1 MLGIES
7 ISSEM
12 LKEFLVEIKLT
23 SAMNHENVVHL
34 IGMSCSPEG
43 EIYLVTELM
52 SHGSIRDVLDKKGRN
67 LRWDVRLKLACD
79 SAKGMAYLH
88 SRSVIHRDLKPKNLL
103 VSSDWMCKVADFGA
117 STIKAATTQTMT
129 VVGTP
134 AYMAPEVLAKSKY
147 SEKADVYSFGV
158 ILVELYTGRRPYTG
172 PGFEDVH
179 NQIQLIYRILNEA
192 LRPDTSG
199 LPQALLQLVF
209 DCWNEEPDLRPS
221 FSEIIVRLRRLRTLQ
236 LNSMDSY
243 PGEGDLVTLED
254 TLNHGWMGFG
264 DDGMEEMSL
273 HERRLSEREKS
284 IDDHLDSHLDL
295 VTSGTGGL
303 DEGFEG
309 NILGGHASDDGMSS
323 DDEKLNPMAISAMIL
338 LREST
343 EQDALDR
350 EAARTPSVL
359 KGHHLMPSPVGPKEK
374 FGRVSPAR
382 ASRSNI
388 NADSSD
394 DGLMLDVRDYSFS
407 DF

>member
-1 MLGIES
+1 MLGMDAIT
-7 ISSEM
+7 SEM

-23 SAMNHENVVHL
+23 SAMHHENVVRL
-34 IGMSCSPEG
+34 IGMSCSTEG
-43 EIYLVTELM
+43 DIYLVTELLG
-52 SHGSIRDVLDKKGRN
+52 HGSIRDVLDKKGRN

-103 VSSDWMCKVADFGA
+103 VSSDWVGKVADFGA

-134 AYMAPEVLAKSKY
+134 AYMAPEVLSKSKY

-172 PGFEDVH
+172 PAYEDIH
-179 NQIQLIYRILNEA
+179 NQIQLIYRILNEN
-192 LRPDTSG
+192 LRPDTTG
-199 LPQALLQLVF
+199 LPQALLQLVY

-236 LNSMDSY
+236 LNSMDFY
-243 PGEGDLVTLED
+243 PDEGCGGDSLGD
-254 TLNHGWMGFG
+254 TLDHGWMGLG
-264 DDGMEEMSL
+264 DDGMEEMSV
-273 HERRLSEREKS
+273 HERRLSSRERS
-284 IDDHLDSHLDL
+284 IDEHLDQALDL
-295 VTSGTGGL
+295 ATSGTAGEAYE
-303 DEGFEG
+303 DSV
-309 NILGGHASDDGMSS
+309 LGSHYDGESEMSE
-323 DDEKLNPMAISAMIL
+323 DDERLNPMAISAMIL

-350 EAARTPSVL
+350 EAAQTPRVL
-359 KGHHLMPSPVGPKEK
+359 GSHLLPKAVTPKEH
-374 FGRVSPAR
+374 FGTVTGRR
-382 ASRSNI
+382 SRGNI
-388 NADSSD
+388 NADDSEDSH
-394 DGLMLDVRDYSFS
+394 LLDPEEYAFS